1 MKTALRLSERFDPTL
16 VGKDGVFQRLDSSAA
31 DQPGALIYAAQ
42 VNFLNAGLANEN
54 VSAFLVP
61 PDLEERVKAAGK
73 SYVVSPTPRLEFFRL
88 YQQLHVE
95 GWLEPEWEPSMGVD
109 CRIHP
114 DATVSPKV
122 RLGDRVVIEAG
133 ARIGDHCV
141 IGDDAYIGQ
150 NAVIGADGLMP
161 VIDEEGNALRFS
173 HAGSVLLGDRV
184 VVLAGT
190 CIVKSVFGRPTTIGS
205 DSYVGLLTNIGHD
218 VSIGRRCVVGGNCVL
233 AGASVLEDGAEV
245 WASTSVAQ
253 GTRIKAGA
261 KIHMGSVV
269 VQTVEAG
276 EAVSG
281 NYAYNHRKRALD
293 HLRKTK

>member
-1 MKTALRLSERFDPTL
+1 M
-16 VGKDGVFQRLDSSAA
+16 VGRDGAFERLDSSAA
-31 DQPGALIYAAQ
+31 NRSGALIYCTQ
-42 VNFLNAGLANEN
+42 VNFLNLGLANEN
-54 VSAFLVP
+54 VSAFLVSP
-61 PDLEERVKAAGK
+61 ELEERVKSAGK
-73 SYVVSPTPRLEFFRL
+73 PYVVSSTPRLDFFRL

-95 GWLEPEWEPSMGVD
+95 GWLEPAWEPSMGVD

-141 IGDDAYIGQ
+141 IGDDVYIGQ

-161 VIDEEGNALRFS
+161 VIDEEGKALRFP
-173 HAGSVLLGDRV
+173 HAGSVHLGDRV

-190 CIVKSVFGRPTTIGS
+190 CIVKSVFGRPTTVGD
-205 DSYVGLLTNIGHD
+205 DSYIGLLTNIGHD
-218 VSIGRRCVVGGNCVL
+218 VIIGRRCVVGGNCVL
-233 AGASVLEDGAEV
+233 AGAVVLEDGAEV

-261 KIHMGSVV
+261 KVHMGSVV

-281 NYAYNHRKRALD
+281 NYAYNHRKRTLD
-293 HLRKTK
+293 HLRKSK